1 MTSLS
6 ESLARIREGTRTV
19 PLEKATLA
27 AQVAIQALGIDPK
40 RAGAATREPDAVLAR
55 YVIAGVLY
63 RFCRVSYAQLG
74 RKLRCGKATAQARI
88 AAFERLK
95 ERDTVLKAA
104 KVALGKLPQ

>member
-1 MTSLS
+1 MSLS
-6 ESLARIREGTRTV
+6 ESLRAIREGSRT
-19 PLEKATLA
+19 ATPERAVVA
-27 AQVAIQALGIDPK
+27 AQAALQAIGVDPK
-40 RAGAATREPDAVLAR
+40 RAGSSTREPDAVLAR

-63 RFCRVSYAQLG
+63 RFCRVSYTQVA

-104 KVALGKLPQ
+104 KVALGKIG

>member
-1 MTSLS
+1 MSLS
-6 ESLARIREGTRTV
+6 ETLAGIRAGTRTV
-19 PLEKATLA
+19 PVEKALLV
-27 AQVAIQALGIDPK
+27 AQVAVQSLGIDPK
-40 RAGAATREPDAVLAR
+40 RASSSTREPDAVLAR

-63 RFCRVSYAQLG
+63 RLCRVSYTQVA
-74 RKLRCGKATAQARI
+74 RRLRCGKATAQARI

>member
-1 MTSLS
+1 MSLS
-6 ESLARIREGTRTV
+6 DTLKGIRASSRTV
-19 PLEKATLA
+19 PFDKAALA

-55 YVIAGVLY
+55 YVIAGVMY
-63 RFCRVSYAQLG
+63 RHCRVSYAQLG
-74 RKLRCGKATAQARI
+74 RRLRCGKATAQARI

-104 KVALGKLPQ
+104 KAALGKIG

>member
-1 MTSLS
+1 MSLS
-6 ESLARIREGTRTV
+6 ETLRQIRQGSRTTTHDRALV
-19 PLEKATLA
+19 A
-27 AQVAIQALGIDPK
+27 AQVALQAIGVDPK
-40 RAGAATREPDAVLAR
+40 RAGSTTREPDAVLAR

-63 RFCRVSYAQLG
+63 RLCRVSYAQLG

-104 KVALGKLPQ
+104 KVALGKIS